1 MDVDGSLVSF
11 QMTFVFG
18 SDGAVLTSGSTFRF
32 RSRDALADS
41 PVAAGPV
48 IDEVRDAPDR
58 PGPKRGNR
66 CPVSVDA
73 AQR

>member
-48 IDEVRDAPDR
+48 IDEVRDAPEPAWAKAR
-58 PGPKRGNR
+58 
-66 CPVSVDA
+66 
-73 AQR
+73 